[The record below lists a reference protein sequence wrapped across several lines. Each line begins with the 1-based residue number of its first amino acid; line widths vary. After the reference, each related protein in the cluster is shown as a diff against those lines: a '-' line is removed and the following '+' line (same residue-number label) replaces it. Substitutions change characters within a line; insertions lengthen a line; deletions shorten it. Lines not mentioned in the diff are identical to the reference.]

1 MRKEIVMSS
10 RIGRPSSAT
19 TAHGTKAGGFVFVT
33 GQVANKPGT
42 DPLKRPAEVGEM
54 GGIEEQTTQVLENIK
69 AILEEAGTSFE
80 HVVKRNI
87 YITHLGDFDPVYR
100 IMARYFST
108 RVAST
113 GVVTGLVRVSARVEI
128 VVIAVVPERGP

>member
-10 RIGRPSSAT
+10 RIGRPYSAT

-33 GQVANKPGT
+33 GQLANKPGT

-100 IMARYFST
+100 IMERYFTT

-113 GVVTGLVRVSARVEI
+113 GVVTGLVPVSARVEI
-128 VVIAVVPERGP
+128 DVIAVVPEPGA

>member
-1 MRKEIVMSS
+1 MRKELVMSS
-10 RIGRPSSAT
+10 RIGRPYSAT

-100 IMARYFST
+100 IMERYFST

-113 GVVTGLVRVSARVEI
+113 GVVTGLVPVSARVEI
-128 VVIAVVPERGP
+128 DVIAVVPEPGA